1 MCTNKSDAYVD
12 GGMYFDQND
21 KKLYVPTCGYYYI
34 SSHIFWL
41 TESYGAPNVPKMLQI
56 EIFIYVFPI
65 YKLNPILI
73 YVVQYLSKCGS
84 DIYIH

>member
-1 MCTNKSDAYVD
+1 MHT
-12 GGMYFDQND
+12 
-21 KKLYVPTCGYYYI
+21 YI
-34 SSHIFWL
+34 ECIV
-41 TESYGAPNVPKMLQI
+41 YGAPNVPKMLQI

-65 YKLNPILI
+65 IYKLNPIFI